1 MIKDTISTAEAR
13 RYYDRLGA
21 GHDWAE
27 YFEGRAKTGGLIL
40 LELAPAQSVLN
51 VGVGSGKEHA
61 QLQAAVAPGGLAVG
75 LDLSR
80 VMLNLTQARTG
91 APLCEAD
98 ARQLPFLT
106 ASFDRL
112 LAAYVL
118 DLIPARDL
126 TGLLIEFR
134 RVLKPDGRL
143 VLVSLTEGVTWPS
156 RGLVALWKMIYRVSP
171 VVCGG
176 CRPVQLAGQL
186 YEAGFS
192 QVERAVVVQLGVP
205 SEVIAAT
212 S

>member
-1 MIKDTISTAEAR
+1 MIEDTISTAEAR

-27 YFEGRAKTGGLIL
+27 YFESRAKTGGLAL
-40 LELAPAQSVLN
+40 LELAPGQTVLN
-51 VGVGSGKEHA
+51 VGLGSGKEQA

-112 LAAYVL
+112 LATYVL

-126 TGLLIEFR
+126 PKLLIEFR
-134 RVLKPDGRL
+134 RLLKPGGRL

-156 RGLVALWKMIYRVSP
+156 RALTALWKMIYRASP
-171 VVCGG
+171 VACGG

-192 QVERAVVVQLGVP
+192 QVERAVVVQLAVP
-205 SEVIAAT
+205 SEVIVAT